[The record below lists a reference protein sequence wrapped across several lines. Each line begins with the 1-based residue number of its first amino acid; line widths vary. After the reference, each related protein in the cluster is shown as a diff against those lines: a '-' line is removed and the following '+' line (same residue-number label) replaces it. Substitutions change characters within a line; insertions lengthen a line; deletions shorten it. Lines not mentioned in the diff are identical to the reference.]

1 MSIAV
6 KQLVRWQIRL
16 LKTTLFMAVVIT
28 AACATGPNIQTY
40 WINPQFG
47 PEVQQ
52 QQFTLDST
60 ECTALANQLIPEPLA
75 PPKSQ
80 SGTITLD
87 TSRGPVHGTYQS
99 RQSSDDG
106 LLAGYKRVER
116 EQARKNYAVACMA
129 KRGWEQRVVG
139 Q

>member
-1 MSIAV
+1 MLFVVAV
-6 KQLVRWQIRL
+6 
-16 LKTTLFMAVVIT
+16 TTT
-28 AACATGPNIQTY
+28 ACSTTKTY
-40 WINPQFG
+40 WVNPQFG

-60 ECTALANQLIPEPLA
+60 ECTALANQLISEPL
-75 PPKSQ
+75 PPPQSQ

-87 TSRGPVHGTYQS
+87 TPRGPVHGTYQS
-99 RQSSDDG
+99 QTTFDG
-106 LLAGYKRVER
+106 GLGILAKYERAQRVH
-116 EQARKNYAVACMA
+116 ARNDYAAACMA

>member
-1 MSIAV
+1 M
-6 KQLVRWQIRL
+6 VRQTRL
-16 LKTTLFMAVVIT
+16 LEIILFT
-28 AACATGPNIQTY
+28 AAVTTTACASGPAVQTY
-40 WINPQFG
+40 WVNPQFG

-60 ECTALANQLIPEPLA
+60 ECVALANQLIPEPPS
-75 PPKSQ
+75 PPKSR
-80 SGTITLD
+80 SGTVTLD
-87 TSRGPVHGTYQS
+87 TPRGPVHGTYQD
-99 RQSSDDG
+99 RPTFNGG
-106 LLAGYKRVER
+106 LLSGYESAER